1 MTILKTTTKQSH
13 WDLST
18 KMKFD
23 QKIYLHENRNRGELN
38 TSFLDVLFRN
48 LLFKVSLKPKSKYFL
63 RYKQNPNK

>member
-23 QKIYLHENRNRGELN
+23 QKICLHEN
-38 TSFLDVLFRN
+38 TFYDI
-48 LLFKVSLKPKSKYFL
+48 
-63 RYKQNPNK
+63 NKT